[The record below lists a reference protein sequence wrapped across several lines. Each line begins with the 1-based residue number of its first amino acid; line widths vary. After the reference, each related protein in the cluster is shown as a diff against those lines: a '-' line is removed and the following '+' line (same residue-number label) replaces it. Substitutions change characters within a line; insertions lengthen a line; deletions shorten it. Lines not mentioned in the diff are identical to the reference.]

1 MENTFSGEKFLC
13 FRINGLFSI
22 IVISEAIGLRKPD
35 PEIYLY
41 TCNQLDCKPS
51 DCIFIGDNPKA
62 DIEGAK
68 NWYENNIFSSNSYP
82 SSLSDASIHHY
93 DELEETV
100 RRLINPPHFNLIR
113 TI

>member
-1 MENTFSGEKFLC
+1 MENTFSGEKFYALE
-13 FRINGLFSI
+13 LTDYFSI

-82 SSLSDASIHHY
+82 SSFFSDASIHHY

-100 RRLINPPHFNLIR
+100 RRLINPPHF
-113 TI
+113 